1 MRRPR
6 LVAPAGGVYHVVS
19 RTAFRRF
26 AFRPEERNAFVRL
39 LARVAAFS
47 GVRVLTFAVMS
58 NHFHL
63 LVRVPEGHEVS
74 DEELERRVRALY
86 GDARADRLF
95 ARWERWRATGAES
108 AVEEAKARLRAR
120 MHDLSQFCKTLK
132 ETFTMD
138 YNRRTGNVGGIWG
151 GRFRSVLVAPEAAA
165 LLSVGAYVDANPV
178 KAGMA
183 HRPRDYRWAG
193 FADALRGNS
202 LAREGI
208 AELVRLVRGAAVAPP
223 FDEAATVYGAA
234 LEGRLGA
241 EASAAGSDP
250 SATDP
255 SATAAESAT
264 AESDPR
270 EGAAEARAA
279 APARGTIA
287 EKLSSGEPISFAEML
302 LCDVPAFSRGGVL
315 GSRRFVAPFS
325 MRRNGRDRTAPFPL
339 VAGILLWTDRPLA
352 GPPLRMVS

>member
-39 LARVAAFS
+39 LARIAAFS

-165 LLSVGAYVDANPV
+165 LLSVGAYVDVNPV

-223 FDEAATVYGAA
+223 FDEAAAVYGAA
-234 LEGRLGA
+234 LEGRIGA
-241 EASAAGSDP
+241 EASAAG
-250 SATDP
+250 
-255 SATAAESAT
+255 
-264 AESDPR
+264 SDPR

-339 VAGILLWTDRPLA
+339 AAGILLWTDRPLA

>member
-193 FADALRGNS
+193 FAEALRGNAF
-202 LAREGI
+202 AREGI
-208 AELVRLVRGAAVAPP
+208 AELVRLARNATAAPP
-223 FDEAATVYGAA
+223 FDEAAAVYDAA

-241 EASAAGSDP
+241 ETATGSDP
-250 SATDP
+250 RTTTGP
-255 SATAAESAT
+255 
-264 AESDPR
+264 DPR
-270 EGAAEARAA
+270 EGPAAEPRAA
-279 APARGTIA
+279 VPDRGTIA
-287 EKLSSGEPISFAEML
+287 KKLSSGEPLSFAEML
-302 LCDVPAFSRGGVL
+302 LCDVPALSRGGVV
-315 GSRRFVAPFS
+315 GSRRFVAPIS
-325 MRRNGRDRTAPFPL
+325 VRRNGRDRTAPAPL
-339 VAGILLWTDRPLA
+339 AVGILLWTDRPLA